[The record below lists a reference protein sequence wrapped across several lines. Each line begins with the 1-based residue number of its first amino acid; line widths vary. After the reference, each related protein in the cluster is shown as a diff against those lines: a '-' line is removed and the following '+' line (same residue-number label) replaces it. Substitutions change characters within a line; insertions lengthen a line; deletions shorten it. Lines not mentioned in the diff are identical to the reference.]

1 MPSVNSI
8 SLRDKFNVYK
18 TDIVSLQEEGKI
30 SKEAGKVIKR
40 LCLLLEIIIAI
51 FFEKTT
57 KKTSKNSSIP
67 PSQTGKDENGKI
79 SKKKRSM
86 DAEQDLEASEN
97 FRTVTIEE
105 TSTVETCGS
114 CGIDFSD
121 IEPSDHEERVQ
132 VDIKFTVEK
141 KKVTAEIKECP
152 ECRVRT
158 KGRFPEN
165 MPGPLQYG
173 DGVKAFVTNLLA
185 PTCCPC
191 VGVLNWCKPS
201 RASNCPRPHVL
212 AIFNG
217 FMMHLNHGKPVPKNT
232 C

>member
-79 SKKKRSM
+79 SKKNAPWTRSRIWKRPKTSGRLLSRKPPQSKPAAVAVLIFQISNHRIMKNVFRSISNSRLKRKRSLRKSRNVPSAVSEPKGVSLRICRGRCNM
-86 DAEQDLEASEN
+86 VMAS
-97 FRTVTIEE
+97 R
-105 TSTVETCGS
+105 
-114 CGIDFSD
+114 
-121 IEPSDHEERVQ
+121 R
-132 VDIKFTVEK
+132 
-141 KKVTAEIKECP
+141 
-152 ECRVRT
+152 
-158 KGRFPEN
+158 
-165 MPGPLQYG
+165 L
-173 DGVKAFVTNLLA
+173 
-185 PTCCPC
+185 
-191 VGVLNWCKPS
+191 
-201 RASNCPRPHVL
+201 
-212 AIFNG
+212 
-217 FMMHLNHGKPVPKNT
+217 
-232 C
+232 